1 MGTINLYLFFFFL
14 LLSLLSSSSSSSSL
28 SLSLSLLLPLSLSTL
43 FHLLYSLLRKEKK
56 NTLKNVFESFSV
68 HFQYCFVHMS
78 NSYTSVINYISGANA
93 ESAMEAKILHDEGM
107 SALEDLYHNSKLS
120 HALAEMMQ
128 LQKNLRRIPVVELDT
143 PTH

>member
-1 MGTINLYLFFFFL
+1 
-14 LLSLLSSSSSSSSL
+14 
-28 SLSLSLLLPLSLSTL
+28 
-43 FHLLYSLLRKEKK
+43 
-56 NTLKNVFESFSV
+56 
-68 HFQYCFVHMS
+68 MS
-78 NSYTSVINYISGANA
+78 NSYTSLINYISGANA

-143 PTH
+143 PTVVLVGAPNVGKYNCLESA